1 MTQRPDLF
9 GAVLCI
15 APLLDMV
22 RYEHFDHADRWR
34 TEFGTV
40 EDPQDFHAL
49 HAYSPYHNVQCDV
62 DYPAMLFVTGDQ
74 DDRCNH
80 AHVRKMAARL
90 QKREAHRNPILV
102 DYSAER
108 GHSPVLP
115 LSVRVDAL
123 TRRLAFLCR
132 ELNVEIPK
140 ETRHE
145 ALDR

>member
-1 MTQRPDLF
+1 
-9 GAVLCI
+9 
-15 APLLDMV
+15 
-22 RYEHFDHADRWR
+22 
-34 TEFGTV
+34 
-40 EDPQDFHAL
+40 
-49 HAYSPYHNVQCDV
+49 
-62 DYPAMLFVTGDQ
+62 
-74 DDRCNH
+74 
-80 AHVRKMAARL
+80 MAARL
-90 QKREAHRNPILV
+90 QERAAQDNPIQV

-123 TRRLAFLCR
+123 ARRLAFLCR